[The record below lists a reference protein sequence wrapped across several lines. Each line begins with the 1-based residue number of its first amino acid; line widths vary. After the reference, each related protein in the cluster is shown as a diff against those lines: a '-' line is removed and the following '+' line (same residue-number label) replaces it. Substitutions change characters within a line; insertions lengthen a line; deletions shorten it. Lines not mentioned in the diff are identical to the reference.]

1 MTEAMRWNRHK
12 TRLSLICPHFAED
25 LARQLGVGEN
35 RYGAGNWKKGL
46 QISEVLD
53 SLKRHTAALER
64 GEEVDPDTGLHHS
77 VAITSN
83 AMFLHYYHRTGQQDT
98 LDDRHHKYR
107 LGQVPPVWD
116 QSAEDK
122 LCPEPPGQERFSMQ
136 QMQEPG
142 TEPDEEPDEE
152 EREFVEDPVRD
163 LQDRIMWWANKVFP
177 DRTAHGALSKL
188 VLEEIP
194 ELLNG
199 GLDDPLEYAD
209 VLILILDVASLR
221 ASMRS
226 KHPIRRC
233 L

>member
-98 LDDRHHKYR
+98 LDDRHTNTDWVKCRQCGTSQPRTNYAPSR
-107 LGQVPPVWD
+107 LAKSDFQCN
-116 QSAEDK
+116 K
-122 LCPEPPGQERFSMQ
+122 CKNQERSRMRSR
-136 QMQEPG
+136 M
-142 TEPDEEPDEE
+142 
-152 EREFVEDPVRD
+152 R
-163 LQDRIMWWANKVFP
+163 K
-177 DRTAHGALSKL
+177 S
-188 VLEEIP
+188 
-194 ELLNG
+194 
-199 GLDDPLEYAD
+199 
-209 VLILILDVASLR
+209 ASL
-221 ASMRS
+221 
-226 KHPIRRC
+226 
-233 L
+233 